1 MKNKFICLKNHTFRY
16 NGTYH
21 TIKEGETFE
30 LEIDNFIKLFI
41 NDNIIMDYQVY
52 MRNKKIDEIL
62 NS

>member
-1 MKNKFICLKNHTFRY
+1 MKNKFICLKNHIFRY
-16 NGTYH
+16 SGKYF
-21 TIKEGETFE
+21 TIKEGEIFE